1 MTSFGKSAQ
10 PLEYCA
16 FSDVSSF
23 KGQEIFIL
31 AVDIKAPIHCFSC
44 LGARKEKHSSQ
55 HLIWQKQSPIFFF
68 YLGARRTRLIST
80 SGQPGARE
88 KRPKRIKST
97 PAMNWIVTI
106 SEFRALRFWKCFVN
120 LYFAPGRQLYIF
132 SEATKRTTC
141 HSVVMCL
148 LAIKRLGNVIVSSVL
163 SLWH

>member
-1 MTSFGKSAQ
+1 MTKWQTYSPAGRVPLAMFFLLRTRRIHLMSWLHKS
-10 PLEYCA
+10 PNHCFFFLG
-16 FSDVSSF
+16 VRR
-23 KGQEIFIL
+23 IHII
-31 AVDIKAPIHCFSC
+31 AVDLTKAVTY
-44 LGARKEKHSSQ
+44 L
-55 HLIWQKQSPIFFF
+55 FFF

-97 PAMNWIVTI
+97 PAMKWIVTI